1 MGTVELTT
9 AVRQRVSHTLTIENP
24 FPNPINMYTSVNC
37 GDITIPTSF
46 LIGAESQVQRT
57 RASYTCTCTC
67 IRSKRYMYMY
77 CPLSC
82 YHVHVISPIMLSSP
96 FALVP
101 SPQGKCT
108 FEYLP
113 LKVGETT
120 GKLTLQSPELGAYNY
135 ELVLTATPP
144 APERTVHFTTS
155 LGNYQPLPC
164 HFTSYSKGRT
174 EYTCKVRKINKQ
186 IIVII
191 IIIM

>member
-1 MGTVELTT
+1 MVELTT

-57 RASYTCTCTC
+57 GTSYTCTCTC
-67 IRSKRYMYMY
+67 TV
-77 CPLSC
+77 L
-82 YHVHVISPIMLSSP
+82 YHFIYHIHVISPIMLSSP
-96 FALVP
+96 SALVS

-186 IIVII
+186 KLVII
-191 IIIM
+191 